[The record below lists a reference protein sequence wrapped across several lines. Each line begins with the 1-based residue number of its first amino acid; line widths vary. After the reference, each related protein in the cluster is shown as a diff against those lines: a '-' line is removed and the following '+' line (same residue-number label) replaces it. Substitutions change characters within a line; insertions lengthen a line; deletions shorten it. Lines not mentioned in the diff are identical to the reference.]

1 MSQPFC
7 CPVCAGKGLVP
18 AQFYQAVGVAD
29 TTAYGTA
36 PEVCRSCQGT
46 GVLWQ
51 AATPEGT

>member
-1 MSQPFC
+1 VSQPYC

-18 AQFYQAVGVAD
+18 PHFYEAVGVRE